1 MNAGGLLWPTVRE
14 RAKALHV
21 TREKEKLAF
30 WVQLGLN
37 LGLIRLCGA
46 PHNRIKPSL
55 SCSRWIAVPFMRRTN
70 AGAPCRLVVCAA
82 RSSL

>member
-1 MNAGGLLWPTVRE
+1 MRKARIVQPKRYGRRSASDYQMNAGGLLWPTVRE

-37 LGLIRLCGA
+37 LGLIRFGGRFGYA
-46 PHNRIKPSL
+46 D
-55 SCSRWIAVPFMRRTN
+55 
-70 AGAPCRLVVCAA
+70 
-82 RSSL
+82 

>member
-37 LGLIRLCGA
+37 LGLIRFGG
-46 PHNRIKPSL
+46 R
-55 SCSRWIAVPFMRRTN
+55 FGY
-70 AGAPCRLVVCAA
+70 AG
-82 RSSL
+82 